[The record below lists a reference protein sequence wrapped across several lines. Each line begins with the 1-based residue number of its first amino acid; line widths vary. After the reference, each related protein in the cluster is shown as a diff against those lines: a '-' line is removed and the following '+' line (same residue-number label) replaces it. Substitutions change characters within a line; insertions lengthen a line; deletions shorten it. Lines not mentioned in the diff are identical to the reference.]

1 MDIFYCEKKKILIS
15 GIVALA
21 YCVLMVIFP
30 EVTLNSARKGISL
43 WFSDVLP
50 ALMPF
55 FICANFLNNIGILRM
70 LKSGVFPFAM
80 SALSGYPMGAKIIGD
95 LKRSG
100 EIPLNEAKRLLSF
113 CSTSGP
119 AFMIGAVGA
128 GMLGSGAAGGVI
140 AASHYLGALLNG
152 LLYTKV
158 FGKED
163 TDVYVGSI
171 IGKNSMQEIFTD
183 SILSAFKSLGIVL
196 AYIVLFMLATDLLQ
210 MCGIMNFIQS
220 DELRALIKGI
230 MEMTVGCGAVAEMSS
245 QDCVRQCV
253 MCTAIISWG
262 GLSILGQTM
271 SMLSGTGINTGYLI
285 VSKLTHSIF
294 SAVLALIIGT
304 FVL

>member
-15 GIVALA
+15 GLIALA
-21 YCVLMVIFP
+21 YCMLMVAFP

-43 WFSDVLP
+43 WLSDVLP

-100 EIPLNEAKRLLSF
+100 EISSSEVKRLLSF

-128 GMLGSGAAGGVI
+128 GMLGSSVAGGVI
-140 AASHYLGALLNG
+140 AVSHYLGALLNG
-152 LLYTKV
+152 VLYTKL

-163 TDVYVGSI
+163 SNVYAGTISD
-171 IGKNSMQEIFTD
+171 KNSMQEIFTD

-220 DELRALIKGI
+220 DESRALIKGF
-230 MEMTVGCGAVAEMSS
+230 MEMTVGCGAVAEISS
-245 QDCVRQCV
+245 ENCIHKCV

-271 SMLSGTGINTGYLI
+271 SMLSGTGINTGFLI
-285 VSKLTHSIF
+285 ASKLTHGIF
-294 SAVLALIIGT
+294 SAVLALIIGA